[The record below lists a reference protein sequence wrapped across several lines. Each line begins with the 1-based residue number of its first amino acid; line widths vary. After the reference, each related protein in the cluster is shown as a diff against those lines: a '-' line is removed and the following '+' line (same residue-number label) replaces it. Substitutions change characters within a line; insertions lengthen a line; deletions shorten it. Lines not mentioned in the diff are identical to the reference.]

1 MMRLDRRSF
10 VAAILLVLAAAWP
23 AAAQEGAAVPCRDR
37 PCAVLVD
44 WTRSGGIGSLQPDRR
59 YGNPAQLEELIKADL
74 SSREYTLHGSTDVGD
89 LRIVLVPAVR
99 NAICD
104 QMAGTSTDRSCRAI
118 TEIQARVEGPDHV
131 REGIDMPTTIRNRC
145 GSDELMPVD
154 KLAVYVANYIT
165 YALDGR
171 ERGERRPVG
180 RC

>member
-1 MMRLDRRSF
+1 MQLDDKGL

-37 PCAVLVD
+37 PCAVHVD

-74 SSREYTLHGSTDVGD
+74 TSRDYTLHGTTDEG

-118 TEIQARVEGPDHV
+118 TEIQARVEGPDDV
-131 REGIDMPTTIRNRC
+131 RGGIDLPTTIRNRC

-165 YALDGR
+165 YALDGK